1 MKVLITGGAGFVGG
15 ALAGA
20 LASEGVEVDIADNF
34 SRGSKDGHLR
44 DLIDKEAV
52 RLVDADLTNADGLGE
67 LSDDYDYIYHLAA
80 IIGVRNV
87 MEKPQEVLWNNVAM
101 MGHLLNYARRQKSL
115 KRFVFASTSEV
126 YAGSLQHLDMAFPTP
141 ETTPIA
147 LTDLAHPRTS
157 YMLSKLYGEA
167 MCQLSDL
174 PVTIVRPH
182 NFYGPRMGMSHVIP
196 ELLARAYR
204 CPPGE
209 GLEVF
214 SPDHLR
220 TFCFIDDAV
229 RLVRALAESD
239 GGLGGTFN
247 VGVEEPEYNILQ
259 VAQIVLQTVG
269 VSLDLIP
276 GETHAGSP
284 ARRSP
289 DMTATHS
296 VVDARA
302 EISLSEG
309 IERTWAWYRER
320 LDNPALEMA
329 V

>member
-1 MKVLITGGAGFVGG
+1 
-15 ALAGA
+15 
-20 LASEGVEVDIADNF
+20 
-34 SRGSKDGHLR
+34 
-44 DLIDKEAV
+44 
-52 RLVDADLTNADGLGE
+52 
-67 LSDDYDYIYHLAA
+67 
-80 IIGVRNV
+80 
-87 MEKPQEVLWNNVAM
+87 
-101 MGHLLNYARRQKSL
+101 
-115 KRFVFASTSEV
+115 
-126 YAGSLQHLDMAFPTP
+126 
-141 ETTPIA
+141 
-147 LTDLAHPRTS
+147 
-157 YMLSKLYGEA
+157 MLSKLYGEA

>member
-15 ALAGA
+15 ALASA
-20 LASEGVEVDIADNF
+20 LAAEGMEIDIADNL
-34 SRGSKDGHLR
+34 SRGLKDEYLS
-44 DLIDKEAV
+44 DLIEGNAV
-52 RLVDADLTNADGLGE
+52 RLIDADLTKADGLGG
-67 LSDDYDYIYHLAA
+67 LSDDYTYIYHLAA

-101 MGHLLNYARRQKSL
+101 TGHLLDVARRQKDL

-126 YAGSLQHLDMAFPTP
+126 YAGSLQHLDMVFPTP

-147 LTDLAHPRTS
+147 LTDLAQPRTS

-167 MCQLSDL
+167 MCQQSNL
-174 PVTIVRPH
+174 PFTIVRPH

-214 SPDHLR
+214 SADHLR
-220 TFCFIDDAV
+220 TFCYIDDAV

-247 VGVEEPEYNILQ
+247 VGVEKPEHSILQ
-259 VAQIVLQTVG
+259 VAQIVLETVG
-269 VSLDLIP
+269 VSLELIA
-276 GETHAGSP
+276 GETHIGSP

-289 DMTATHS
+289 DMTATHN
-296 VVDARA
+296 VIKARA
-302 EISLSEG
+302 EISLSKG
-309 IERTWAWYRER
+309 IAKTWTWYRKR
-320 LDNPALEMA
+320 LDNPASEMA
-329 V
+329 I

>member
-15 ALAGA
+15 ALASA
-20 LASEGVEVDIADNF
+20 LAAEGMQIDIADNL
-34 SRGSKDGHLR
+34 SRGLKDEYLD
-44 DLIDKEAV
+44 DLIDSRAV
-52 RLVDADLTNADGLGE
+52 RLVDADLTKADGLGG
-67 LSDDYDYIYHLAA
+67 LSDDYAYIYHLAA

-101 MGHLLNYARRQKSL
+101 TGHLLDVARRQKDL

-126 YAGSLQHLDMAFPTP
+126 YAGSLQYIDMAFPTP

-167 MCQLSDL
+167 MCQQSAL
-174 PVTIVRPH
+174 PMTIVRPH

-204 CPPGE
+204 CQPGE

-247 VGVEEPEYNILQ
+247 VGVEKPEYSILQ
-259 VAQIVLQTVG
+259 VAQIVIETVG
-269 VSLDLIP
+269 VALELVG
-276 GETHAGSP
+276 GETHTGSP

-289 DMTATHS
+289 DMTATHD
-296 VVDARA
+296 VIKTQA
-302 EISLSEG
+302 EISLADG
-309 IERTWAWYRER
+309 VARTWAWYRER
-320 LDNPALEMA
+320 LDDPTSEMA